1 MAQLHNHK
9 DKEAQREFEN
19 VYQSLANAGSGSGD
33 MLVATY
39 DPNAIAQDLYA
50 GTGTAAPTTTPDYIG
65 QKYVDTTNLNVY
77 LASETNGSYNWA
89 FVGKGGVS
97 DLSSVS
103 GLTSWYKGENI
114 TPTTNGSTITAWNDA
129 GSVLNHCT
137 NIVGTPQYY
146 ENVVNGQ
153 PGAYFDGSEA
163 MYGSDKS
170 NVAQPQTH
178 FVVFKGTDWGTGA
191 EQGIVTMYNFSQSI
205 AKQAGTTVIR
215 TYAGGNIFGDS
226 LSDDTAYMATAIFDN
241 TSSSLQIND
250 ASAVTGTTGTG
261 ANTNNPNI
269 GAAASGSN
277 RFTGYVME
285 WMVYTGS
292 LTEGDQD
299 IVKAYLNNKYAIY

>member
-1 MAQLHNHK
+1 MPQLFNHK
-9 DKEAQREFEN
+9 DKETQREMEN
-19 VYQSLANAGSGSGD
+19 IYQNLGGGGD
-33 MLVATY
+33 MEASVY
-39 DPNAIAQDLYA
+39 DPRTIAQDLYA
-50 GTGTAAPTTTPDYIG
+50 GTGTAAPSETPDYIG
-65 QKYVDTTNLNVY
+65 QRYVNTTNLNVY

-129 GSVLNHCT
+129 GSALNHCT

-146 ENVVNGQ
+146 EDVVNGH
-153 PGAYFDGSEA
+153 PGAYFDGSES

-170 NVAQPQTH
+170 DVAQPQTH

-191 EQGIVTMYNFSQSI
+191 EQDIVTMYNFSQSI
-205 AKQAGTTVIR
+205 AKQAWTTVIR

-261 ANTNNPNI
+261 ANTNSPNI
-269 GAAASGSN
+269 GAASGGSS

-285 WMVYTGS
+285 WMVFTGS
-292 LTEGDQD
+292 LIEGDQD
-299 IVKAYLNNKYAIY
+299 IVRAYLNNKYAIY